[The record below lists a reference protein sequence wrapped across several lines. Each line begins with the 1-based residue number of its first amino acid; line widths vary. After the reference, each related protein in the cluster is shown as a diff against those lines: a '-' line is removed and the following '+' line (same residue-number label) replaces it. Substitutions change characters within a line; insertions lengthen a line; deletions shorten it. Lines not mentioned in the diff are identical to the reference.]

1 MKKIDVKSAIDELD
15 LEFNKEA
22 LDWLISLYDANSGA
36 YYYSASARDG
46 EQFKPDIESLKQAT
60 STIQTLGLVP
70 TDENGRWVYPDWY
83 KSRAVDFMQSRQD
96 ESDGYFYDPQYKAVS
111 NKAKIERNTSFAIS
125 FLRGDMY
132 VNPLY
137 KTPMERMELKKKE
150 NRSATEVSSNENA
163 GLGVYESE
171 ESFLAWLDSITIGRS
186 SYSWGSDLSSGRS
199 MIRAA
204 GFEDLLVD
212 WLIKRQNEE
221 NGTWE
226 EEFNMTA
233 VNGVLKLCGFF
244 RRDTLPFPRY
254 ETYFERLIE
263 FTKTF
268 TPTTAA
274 ATWNPLGSMRCIIDN
289 LPALSGEI
297 KKKIDSGI
305 CEMIR
310 NTTEKMRLFRQ
321 ADGGFSYGVR
331 GSSTYSN
338 DVIVS
343 TGAPEGD
350 VNATTLMML
359 VYNEAHLLTGIPH
372 SEPWKEY
379 REYFWENMKKKY
391 DNFYK

>member
-1 MKKIDVKSAIDELD
+1 MNSEIKKVLEALD
-15 LEFNKEA
+15 REFDKRA
-22 LDWLISLYDANSGA
+22 LDWLIGLFDGETGGF
-36 YYYSASARDG
+36 YYSASARDG
-46 EQFKPDIESLKQAT
+46 EQFFPDIESIVQAN
-60 STIQTLGLVP
+60 STMQKLGLLDR
-70 TDENGRWVYPDWY
+70 DENGAWLYPEWY
-83 KSRAVDFMQSRQD
+83 KRIATDFIRSRQD
-96 ESDGYFYDPQYKAVS
+96 EGDGYFYDPQYKAIA
-111 NKAKIERNTSFAIS
+111 NKAKIERNTHFALS
-125 FLRGDMY
+125 FLRSDLKQK
-132 VNPLY
+132 PLY
-137 KTPMERMELKKKE
+137 PTPMERMELKKKE

-171 ESFLAWLDSITIGRS
+171 ESFLAWLDSITVGRS

-254 ETYFERLIE
+254 EIYFERLIE

-297 KKKIDSGI
+297 KGKIDSGI

-391 DNFYK
+391 DKFYK